1 VPQVKVSGVG
11 LTADSDS
18 MKPVQRITTGLLAL
32 LTLAAP
38 GRATAQSGDEFE
50 QAPIRYSA
58 TAPKDPIAKL
68 EARLHSG
75 DLKLPGDDRA
85 KFERLLRELDIP
97 VESQVIV
104 FAKTS
109 FQRDRIKPSTPRAIF
124 FNDEVY
130 LGWVPGGLFEVASMD
145 PELGPIFY
153 GFDPHEE
160 TVPNKARFGRDED
173 CLRCH
178 GGQFVRGIPS
188 VFVRSV
194 HSDEGG
200 DPLLKFG
207 SEVVDHRTPFNDR
220 WGGWYVTGLHGQA
233 LHRGNVFV
241 REEKG
246 ELVADY
252 RRGANVTNLA
262 PYFDVRPHLTN
273 TSDIVALM
281 VMEHQLA
288 TQNALT
294 KAAFA
299 ARRMLHYQ
307 QSVQRDLKEVVSE
320 EPTYDSVRRVIENAA
335 QDVVDHLLFKD
346 EAPLPPGGIQGSPGF
361 QKVFTARGKRTPAG
375 ESLRDLELK
384 QRLFRNR
391 CSYLIDSPQFLAL
404 PKALKE
410 RIYARLAKAL
420 QPVEPD
426 ARYAYLPAEERAR
439 IVAVLREN
447 HRGLPANWLAN

>member
-1 VPQVKVSGVG
+1 
-11 LTADSDS
+11 
-18 MKPVQRITTGLLAL
+18 MKRSSSCLTGLLAAL
-32 LTLAAP
+32 MLALPA
-38 GRATAQSGDEFE
+38 AAQSGEEYE

-58 TAPKDPIAKL
+58 TPPKDPIAKI
-68 EARLHSG
+68 EARLHAG
-75 DLKLPGDDRA
+75 DLKLEGDDRT
-85 KFERLLRELDIP
+85 KMLRLLQELDIP
-97 VESQVIV
+97 VASQVIV

-109 FQRDRIKPSTPRAIF
+109 FQRERIKPSTPRAIF
-124 FNDEVY
+124 FNDDIY
-130 LGWVPGGLFEVASMD
+130 LRWVPGGLFEVASMD

-160 TVPNKARFGRDED
+160 TVPNKARFARDED

-178 GGQFVRGIPS
+178 GGQFIRGIPS

-194 HSDEGG
+194 HSDESG

-220 WGGWYVTGLHGQA
+220 WGGWYVTGQHGQA
-233 LHRGNVFV
+233 VHRGNIFV

-252 RRGANVTNLA
+252 AKGANVTNLA
-262 PYFDVRPHLTN
+262 PYFDLRPHLTD

-288 TQNALT
+288 MHNALT
-294 KAAFA
+294 RAAFA
-299 ARRMLHYQ
+299 ARRMMHYQ
-307 QSVQRDLKEVVSE
+307 QSVQRDLKEEVSE
-320 EPTYDSVRRVIENAA
+320 EPTYDSVRRVIENSA

-346 EAPLPPGGIQGSPGF
+346 EAALPAGGIQGSPEFRDMF
-361 QKVFTARGKRTPAG
+361 QKRGPRTAAG
-375 ESLRDLELK
+375 ESLRDLDLK

-391 CSYLIDSPQFLAL
+391 CSYLINSAQFAAL
-404 PKALKE
+404 PRPLQQ

-420 QPVEPD
+420 QPAEPD
-426 ARYAYLPAEERAR
+426 PRYAYLPADERAR
-439 IVAVLREN
+439 IVAVLRET
-447 HRGLPANWLAN
+447 HRGLPAGWLAN

>member
-1 VPQVKVSGVG
+1 MNP
-11 LTADSDS
+11 LLNLAS
-18 MKPVQRITTGLLAL
+18 MKPMHRLFAGLFAL
-32 LTLAAP
+32 VAGCAP
-38 GRATAQSGDEFE
+38 ACLLAQSGDEFE

-58 TAPKDPIAKL
+58 TPPKDAIVKL

-75 DLKLPGDDRA
+75 DLKLTGDDRH
-85 KFERLLRELDIP
+85 KFTTLLRELDIP

-160 TVPNKARFGRDED
+160 TLPNKARFGRDED

-178 GGQFVRGIPS
+178 GGQFIRGIPS

-194 HSDEGG
+194 HSDDAG

-207 SEVVDHRTPFNDR
+207 SDVVDHRTPFADR
-220 WGGWYVTGLHGQA
+220 WGGWYVTGLHGKSV
-233 LHRGNVFV
+233 HRGNVFV

-246 ELVADY
+246 ELVANY
-252 RRGANVTNLA
+252 QRGANVTNLA
-262 PYFDVRPHLTN
+262 PYFDLKPHLTN

-281 VMEHQLA
+281 VLEHQLA
-288 TQNALT
+288 TQNAFT

-307 QSVQRDLKEVVSE
+307 ESVQRDLKETVTG
-320 EPTYDSVRRVIENAA
+320 EPTYDSVKRVLDNAA
-335 QDVVDHLLFKD
+335 LDVVDHLLFKD
-346 EAPLPPGGIQGSPGF
+346 EAALPEGGIQGSPGF
-361 QKVFTARGKRTPAG
+361 QRVFTARGCRTQDG
-375 ESLRDLELK
+375 LSLRDLDLK
-384 QRLFRNR
+384 RHLFRNR
-391 CSYLIDSPQFLAL
+391 CSYLINTPQFRAL
-404 PKALKE
+404 PGHLKS

-420 QPVEPD
+420 QPATPD
-426 ARYAYLPAEERAR
+426 PRYAYLPADERGR
-439 IVAVLREN
+439 IVTLLRET
-447 HRGLPANWLAN
+447 HTGLPENWLVN

>member
-1 VPQVKVSGVG
+1 
-11 LTADSDS
+11 
-18 MKPVQRITTGLLAL
+18 MKLSSSCLTGLLAA
-32 LTLAAP
+32 LTLALPA
-38 GRATAQSGDEFE
+38 AAQSGEEYE

-58 TAPKDPIAKL
+58 TPPKDPIAKI
-68 EARLHSG
+68 EARLHAG
-75 DLKLPGDDRA
+75 DLKLEGDDRT
-85 KFERLLRELDIP
+85 KMLRLLQELDIP
-97 VESQVIV
+97 VASQVIV

-109 FQRDRIKPSTPRAIF
+109 FQRERIKPSTPRAIF
-124 FNDEVY
+124 FNDDIY

-160 TVPNKARFGRDED
+160 TVPNKARFARDED

-178 GGQFVRGIPS
+178 GGQFIRGIPS

-194 HSDEGG
+194 HSDESG

-220 WGGWYVTGLHGQA
+220 WGGWYVTGQHGQA
-233 LHRGNVFV
+233 LHRGNIFV

-252 RRGANVTNLA
+252 AKGANVTNLT
-262 PYFDVRPHLTN
+262 PYFDLRPHLTD

-288 TQNALT
+288 THNALT
-294 KAAFA
+294 RAAFA
-299 ARRMLHYQ
+299 TRRMMHYQ
-307 QSVQRDLKEVVSE
+307 QSVQRDLKEEVSE
-320 EPTYDSVRRVIENAA
+320 EPTYDSVRRVIENSA

-346 EAPLPPGGIQGSPGF
+346 EAALPAGGIQGSPGF
-361 QKVFTARGKRTPAG
+361 QDMFQKRGPRTAAG
-375 ESLRDLELK
+375 ESLRDLDLK

-391 CSYLIDSPQFLAL
+391 CSYLINSAQFAAL
-404 PKALKE
+404 PRPLQQ

-420 QPVEPD
+420 QPAEPD
-426 ARYAYLPAEERAR
+426 PRYAYLPADERAR
-439 IVAVLREN
+439 IVAVLRET
-447 HRGLPANWLAN
+447 HRSLPTGWLAN